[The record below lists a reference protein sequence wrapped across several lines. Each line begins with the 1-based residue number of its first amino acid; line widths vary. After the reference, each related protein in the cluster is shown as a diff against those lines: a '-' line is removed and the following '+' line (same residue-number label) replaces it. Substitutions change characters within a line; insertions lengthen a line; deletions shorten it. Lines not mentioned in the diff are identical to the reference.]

1 MTASNGIN
9 FLGPLSNDGQAQG
22 QTASVGKTTAG
33 GDLSQ
38 DQFLSLLVTQLKNQ
52 NPLEPLSN
60 TEFIAQLA
68 TFSSLEKLTSIEL
81 ILKKSF
87 GGTTGGE
94 GTLAGSSDNGSFKSV
109 I

>member
-9 FLGPLSNDGQAQG
+9 LLNPLSNDAQAQG
-22 QTASVGKTTAG
+22 QTASVGKTTPG
-33 GDLSQ
+33 GDLGQ

-60 TEFIAQLA
+60 TEFITQLA

-87 GGTTGGE
+87 GGNTGGE
-94 GTLAGSSDNGSFKSV
+94 GSSSGNSANGTFKSV
-109 I
+109 L